1 MSHFIMKTATAF
13 SQADA
18 QEISRNSNK
27 ENVPGFK
34 VTPFEGI
41 LLVPEGN
48 SSAISWRDAELSVSP
63 PLLQHNPLE
72 WPPRP
77 SKKRGFS
84 ARCLPRRFFATQA
97 RCLADIEE
105 DEK

>member
-1 MSHFIMKTATAF
+1 MKTATAF

-48 SSAISWRDAELSVSP
+48 SSAIS
-63 PLLQHNPLE
+63 
-72 WPPRP
+72 
-77 SKKRGFS
+77 
-84 ARCLPRRFFATQA
+84 
-97 RCLADIEE
+97 
-105 DEK
+105 